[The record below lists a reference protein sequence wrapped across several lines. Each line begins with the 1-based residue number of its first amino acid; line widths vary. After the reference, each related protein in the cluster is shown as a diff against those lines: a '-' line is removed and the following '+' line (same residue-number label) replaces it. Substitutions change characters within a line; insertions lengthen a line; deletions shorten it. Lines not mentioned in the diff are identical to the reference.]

1 MDCDRRAALVMFV
14 ASLVI
19 PAASLGSPLAPC
31 GVPNQIY
38 CQAND
43 QTGNAVTSQY
53 DTSRGGYGGFA
64 TVYDNFTLT
73 QGYHVQGITWVGAY
87 IMGAPAPISAW
98 NARFYSDSVGTIGQ
112 FLAVVPLA
120 GNGGETFLGTFGPL
134 ALDEYLYS
142 MSFPS
147 IELGPGT
154 YWVSLVPDLDFPPEW
169 LWVTGT
175 GGDNFSYQDFFQQ
188 LDPLPYDF
196 AFALD
201 GTPITAPT
209 PEPASLLLMGTSLL
223 GAFGYGRRR
232 LVSTKD

>member
-1 MDCDRRAALVMFV
+1 MDCNRRAALVLFV

-19 PAASLGSPLAPC
+19 PVASLASPLAPC

-43 QTGNAVTSQY
+43 QTGNGYASQY
-53 DTSRGGYGGFA
+53 DTSGGGFGGFA
-64 TVYDNFTLT
+64 TVFDNFTLT

-98 NARFYSDSVGTIGQ
+98 FARFYSDNGGTVGQ
-112 FLAVVPLA
+112 FLAVAPQG
-120 GNGGETFLGTFGPL
+120 GNGGETFLGTFNG
-134 ALDEYLYS
+134 LDEYLYS

-147 IELGPGT
+147 IDLGPGT
-154 YWVSLVPDLDFPPEW
+154 YWVSLVPDLRFPPEW

-175 GGDNFSYQDFFQQ
+175 GGDNFSYQDFFGVR
-188 LDPLPYDF
+188 DPLPNDF

-209 PEPASLLLMGTSLL
+209 PEPASLLLMGTGLL
-223 GAFGYGRRR
+223 GVIGYGRRR
-232 LVSTKD
+232 LVSPKD